1 MLLTGNTHHTKQL
14 YLHYTILEAYRM
26 TKDKTKQLNK
36 SLINY
41 LDALDA
47 INKNYV
53 TLHNL
58 NKDIEELEKEIDQLE
73 KLDVPTYQTS
83 KLKDEYNIKAS
94 SFNSLLELNNSNL
107 IVLWKLAKSLL
118 KQFNQFTEDE
128 IKQLGYI
135 KEKEIIEK
143 HYQKYKPKFIDL
155 LKYDIKHIKD

>member
-1 MLLTGNTHHTKQL
+1 MLLLENTHHTKQL
-14 YLHYTILEAYRM
+14 YLNYTILEAYRM

-41 LDALDA
+41 IDALDA

-83 KLKDEYNIKAS
+83 KLKDEYNVKAS

>member
-1 MLLTGNTHHTKQL
+1 
-14 YLHYTILEAYRM
+14 M

-41 LDALDA
+41 IDALDA

-83 KLKDEYNIKAS
+83 KLKDEYNVKAS

-155 LKYDIKHIKD
+155 VKYDIKHIKDW

>member
-1 MLLTGNTHHTKQL
+1 M
-14 YLHYTILEAYRM
+14 EAYRM

-41 LDALDA
+41 IDALDA

-83 KLKDEYNIKAS
+83 KLKDEYNVKAS

>member
-1 MLLTGNTHHTKQL
+1 
-14 YLHYTILEAYRM
+14 M
-26 TKDKTKQLNK
+26 TKDKIKQLNK

-41 LDALDA
+41 IDALDA

-83 KLKDEYNIKAS
+83 KLKDEYALKAS
-94 SFNSLLELNNSNL
+94 TFNSLLELNNFNL
-107 IVLWKLAKSLL
+107 IQLWRYSKELL
-118 KQFNQFTEDE
+118 KLFNQFSEDE
-128 IKQLGYI
+128 IKKLGYI

-155 LKYDIKHIKD
+155 LKYDIKHIKDW

>member
-1 MLLTGNTHHTKQL
+1 
-14 YLHYTILEAYRM
+14 M

-41 LDALDA
+41 IDALDA

-83 KLKDEYNIKAS
+83 KLIDEYNVKAS
-94 SFNSLLELNNSNL
+94 GFNSLLELNNSNL

-155 LKYDIKHIKD
+155 LKYDIKHIKDW

>member
-1 MLLTGNTHHTKQL
+1 
-14 YLHYTILEAYRM
+14 M

-41 LDALDA
+41 IDALDA

-83 KLKDEYNIKAS
+83 KLKDEYNVKAS

-107 IVLWKLAKSLL
+107 IVLRKLAKSLL

>member
-1 MLLTGNTHHTKQL
+1 
-14 YLHYTILEAYRM
+14 M

-41 LDALDA
+41 IDALDA

-83 KLKDEYNIKAS
+83 KLKDEYSVKAS

-155 LKYDIKHIKD
+155 LKYDIKHIKDW

>member
-1 MLLTGNTHHTKQL
+1 M
-14 YLHYTILEAYRM
+14 A
-26 TKDKTKQLNK
+26 KDKIKQLNK
-36 SLINY
+36 SLVNYIN
-41 LDALDA
+41 ALDA

-58 NKDIEELEKEIDQLE
+58 NKDIDDLENEIDRLE

-83 KLKDEYNIKAS
+83 KLKDDYNIKAS

-107 IVLWKLAKSLL
+107 IVLWKLAKATL
-118 KQFNQFTEDE
+118 KQFNHFSEDE

-135 KEKEIIEK
+135 KEKAILEK

-155 LKYDIKHIKD
+155 LKYDITHIKDW

>member
-1 MLLTGNTHHTKQL
+1 
-14 YLHYTILEAYRM
+14 M

-41 LDALDA
+41 IDALDA

-83 KLKDEYNIKAS
+83 KLKDEYNVKAS

-155 LKYDIKHIKD
+155 VKYDIKHIKDWEHEQTKPSN

>member
-1 MLLTGNTHHTKQL
+1 
-14 YLHYTILEAYRM
+14 M

-41 LDALDA
+41 IDALDA

-83 KLKDEYNIKAS
+83 KLKDEYNVKAS

-128 IKQLGYI
+128 IKQLWYI

-155 LKYDIKHIKD
+155 LKYNIKHIKDW

>member
-1 MLLTGNTHHTKQL
+1 
-14 YLHYTILEAYRM
+14 M

-41 LDALDA
+41 IDALDA

-155 LKYDIKHIKD
+155 LKYDIKHIKDW

>member
-1 MLLTGNTHHTKQL
+1 
-14 YLHYTILEAYRM
+14 M

-41 LDALDA
+41 IDALDA

-83 KLKDEYNIKAS
+83 KLKDEYNVKAS

-135 KEKEIIEK
+135 KEKEIIEE

-155 LKYDIKHIKD
+155 LKYDIKHIKDW

>member
-1 MLLTGNTHHTKQL
+1 
-14 YLHYTILEAYRM
+14 M

-41 LDALDA
+41 IDALDA

-83 KLKDEYNIKAS
+83 KLKDEYNVKAS

>member
-1 MLLTGNTHHTKQL
+1 
-14 YLHYTILEAYRM
+14 M

-41 LDALDA
+41 IDALDA

-83 KLKDEYNIKAS
+83 KLKDEYNVKAS

-155 LKYDIKHIKD
+155 VKYDIKHIKD

>member
-1 MLLTGNTHHTKQL
+1 M
-14 YLHYTILEAYRM
+14 EAYRM

-41 LDALDA
+41 IDALDA

-83 KLKDEYNIKAS
+83 KLKDEYSVKAS

>member
-1 MLLTGNTHHTKQL
+1 
-14 YLHYTILEAYRM
+14 M

-41 LDALDA
+41 IDALDA

-83 KLKDEYNIKAS
+83 KLKDEYNVKAS

-155 LKYDIKHIKD
+155 LKYDIKHIKDW

>member
-1 MLLTGNTHHTKQL
+1 
-14 YLHYTILEAYRM
+14 M

-41 LDALDA
+41 IDALDA

-83 KLKDEYNIKAS
+83 KLKDEYNVKAS

-107 IVLWKLAKSLL
+107 IVLRKLAKSLL

-155 LKYDIKHIKD
+155 LKYDIKHIKDW

>member
-1 MLLTGNTHHTKQL
+1 
-14 YLHYTILEAYRM
+14 M

-41 LDALDA
+41 IDALDA

-83 KLKDEYNIKAS
+83 KLKDEYSVKAS